1 MSPFLNIVKQAVQG
15 YIAHGALSRGAAIAF
30 YVVTSL
36 APVLIIV
43 VAVAGL
49 AFGEDAVR
57 GDLIRELR
65 GLFGQQGG
73 ELVENLL
80 ARSSDKSTGAA
91 ASVIGVLM
99 VLVTASGVF
108 SEMQTALNRI
118 WDVEASDL
126 PFISMVRAR
135 AASLGLVAALGF
147 LFMASLAASTAITA
161 LRSYVG
167 SYSAFDPLLLLGL
180 NLLVSLSLFAFLFG
194 AIFKVLPDT
203 PIAWRDVILG
213 GFVTALL
220 FTIGKSL
227 IGWYLGAT
235 AANSAYG
242 AASALFL
249 ILLAHFGDCER

>member
-30 YVVTSL
+30 CVVTSL

-57 GDLIRELR
+57 GNLITELR

-80 ARSSDKSTGAA
+80 ARSSDKSAGAV

-99 VLVTASGVF
+99 ILVTASGVF

-126 PFISMVRAR
+126 PVISMVAR
-135 AASLGLVAALGF
+135 GPQAL
-147 LFMASLAASTAITA
+147 
-161 LRSYVG
+161 
-167 SYSAFDPLLLLGL
+167 
-180 NLLVSLSLFAFLFG
+180 
-194 AIFKVLPDT
+194 
-203 PIAWRDVILG
+203 AW
-213 GFVTALL
+213 
-220 FTIGKSL
+220 
-227 IGWYLGAT
+227 WQ
-235 AANSAYG
+235 
-242 AASALFL
+242 
-249 ILLAHFGDCER
+249 H

>member
-1 MSPFLNIVKQAVQG
+1 
-15 YIAHGALSRGAAIAF
+15 
-30 YVVTSL
+30 
-36 APVLIIV
+36 VLIIV

-57 GDLIRELR
+57 GGLITELR

-135 AASLGLVAALGF
+135 AASLGLVATLGF

-167 SYSAFDPLLLLGL
+167 SYSAFDPLLLSGL
-180 NLLVSLSLFAFLFG
+180 NLLVSLSLFAFLF
-194 AIFKVLPDT
+194 
-203 PIAWRDVILG
+203 
-213 GFVTALL
+213 
-220 FTIGKSL
+220 
-227 IGWYLGAT
+227 
-235 AANSAYG
+235 
-242 AASALFL
+242 
-249 ILLAHFGDCER
+249 